1 MSYLLQVLMISEED
15 FPPYW
20 RPPLS
25 KHFWFDDDLESYKNY
40 EYTNLRGKKNRFV
53 SLFMLTYTMLEG

>member
-1 MSYLLQVLMISEED
+1 MISEED